1 MLQSRNT
8 PGQNPAADLMLM
20 PQFKRL
26 FSLLLAVFL
35 LHGCASSTPST
46 QTQAKAGDE
55 AHLEDMADLSQ
66 TESKAVSVQIS
77 PEAVSRKHQEE
88 LESLNQQIEIASAKA
103 EMMDRSTV
111 KRKGYLLG
119 PGDVIEISVFMVEEL
134 NKTVRITGDGY
145 MLLPLLGAIEAEGK
159 TVQEVQAVLTKE
171 LGDNYL
177 HNPQVTVFV
186 TEYRSHQVAVL
197 GAVEKPDIYN
207 IKRPRSVL
215 EMVSMAGGLTKEAGN
230 RIRVQ
235 HAVIDEKTGELAE
248 ESLIIDLRPLI
259 EGLNSEARMLLSGG
273 DSIMVPEAG
282 TVFLEGQVFKPGAYP
297 LRSGTTVLK
306 ALSMAG
312 GTRFAAVK
320 GSIQVYRRRTDGEM
334 DTYSVDLDEIR
345 NNPQLDIEL
354 KDADIVVINTNKAK
368 QGVVYFWDA
377 LTSIFRVGTTL

>member
-1 MLQSRNT
+1 MLSIFLA
-8 PGQNPAADLMLM
+8 GIV
-20 PQFKRL
+20 
-26 FSLLLAVFL
+26 LLQ
-35 LHGCASSTPST
+35 GCESTPDN
-46 QTQAKAGDE
+46 QAPTPAGDE
-55 AHLEDMADLSQ
+55 SMLENMSDLSQ
-66 TESKAVSVQIS
+66 AEPEVASVQIS
-77 PEAVSRKHQEE
+77 PEAVARKHQDE

-103 EMMDRSTV
+103 QMMDRSTV

-134 NKTVRITGDGY
+134 NKTARITGDGY
-145 MLLPLLGAIEAEGK
+145 ILLPLVGALPVEGK
-159 TVQEVQAVLTKE
+159 TVQEVQSMLTKD
-171 LGDNYL
+171 LGEKYL
-177 HNPQVTVFV
+177 HDPQVTVFI
-186 TEYRSHQVAVL
+186 TDYRSHQVAVL

-215 EMVSMAGGLTKEAGN
+215 EMVSMAGGLTDEAGS

-235 HAVIDEKTGELAE
+235 RSVIDKETGELAE

-259 EGLNSEARMLLSGG
+259 EGLNAEATLLLSGG

-282 TVFLEGQVFKPGAYP
+282 TVFLEGQVYKPGAYP
-297 LRSGTTVLK
+297 LRGGTTVLK

-312 GTRFAAVK
+312 GTKFAAVK
-320 GSIQVYRRRTDGEM
+320 GSIQVYRQRTDGEM

-345 NNPQLDIEL
+345 SNPQLDIEL
-354 KDADIVVINTNKAK
+354 KNADIVVINTNKTR